1 MFLRHYFIVWILR
14 LGEFF
19 TLFIQVTHSIL
30 TGGPSLSTTATSQ
43 EATHSG
49 ADVGSLGRSRLKQ
62 DRAALGEE
70 PPSRHTD
77 LSRTCSHL
85 VDILFQLLLPG
96 EVPELLR
103 DRSRHVR
110 KGGSLNWVFPK
121 PLSADQASWQDPTR
135 LSSTN
140 SPALPS
146 LALGSTPP
154 SPQRCRGPLSHQAR
168 PFLTT
173 RLSVPRFGP
182 PTALLPPAGWCPPP
196 AGQLH
201 CPCHSSESIYY
212 LITARN
218 GTRIGE
224 GREQRPLTV
233 RGSMAAPTYAG
244 GDGGRELR
252 LLCLLPQLCPAF
264 SFLPL
269 PNSALPLPGPAAP
282 LLPCTLE
289 TRGTGVSATQR
300 NLLGK
305 ERGHRCSKMVGIY
318 FRKPQVEGTTVT
330 FWSNCP
336 NVLTW
341 PGIRPRFHSQPLLR
355 L

>member
-1 MFLRHYFIVWILR
+1 MKIKNMFLRHYFIVWILR

-154 SPQRCRGPLSHQAR
+154 SPQRCRGPF
-168 PFLTT
+168 P
-173 RLSVPRFGP
+173 
-182 PTALLPPAGWCPPP
+182 
-196 AGQLH
+196 
-201 CPCHSSESIYY
+201 
-212 LITARN
+212 
-218 GTRIGE
+218 
-224 GREQRPLTV
+224 
-233 RGSMAAPTYAG
+233 
-244 GDGGRELR
+244 
-252 LLCLLPQLCPAF
+252 
-264 SFLPL
+264 
-269 PNSALPLPGPAAP
+269 PGPALPHHSSFCAQVWASNRSPPTRRVVSPTCRAATLSLP
-282 LLPCTLE
+282 LL
-289 TRGTGVSATQR
+289 
-300 NLLGK
+300 
-305 ERGHRCSKMVGIY
+305 
-318 FRKPQVEGTTVT
+318 
-330 FWSNCP
+330 
-336 NVLTW
+336 
-341 PGIRPRFHSQPLLR
+341 
-355 L
+355 

>member
-1 MFLRHYFIVWILR
+1 M
-14 LGEFF
+14 
-19 TLFIQVTHSIL
+19 
-30 TGGPSLSTTATSQ
+30 GGLSLSTTPTSQ

-49 ADVGSLGRSRLKQ
+49 ANVGSLGRSRLKQ
-62 DRAALGEE
+62 GRAALGEE
-70 PPSRHTD
+70 PPGGHTD

-110 KGGSLNWVFPK
+110 TRGSLNWVFPK

-140 SPALPS
+140 LPALPS
-146 LALGSTPP
+146 LALCRTPP
-154 SPQRCRGPLSHQAR
+154 SPGAAVALFPTRPSPSSLLVFLCPGLGLQPLSSHPQGGVPHLPGSYVVPAT
-168 PFLTT
+168 P
-173 RLSVPRFGP
+173 LS
-182 PTALLPPAGWCPPP
+182 
-196 AGQLH
+196 Q
-201 CPCHSSESIYY
+201 SIV

-305 ERGHRCSKMVGIY
+305 ERGHRCSKMAGIY
-318 FRKPQVEGTTVT
+318 FRKPQVEGTIVT
-330 FWSNCP
+330 FWPNCP
-336 NVLTW
+336 NVLMW
-341 PGIRPRFHSQPLLR
+341 PGTRPRFHSQPLLS